1 MVVTPHPPDTPKK
14 DSFERQKPVPEAAH
28 SAKEAIS
35 PPEKKGIPTTTAILG
50 GLGLF
55 ATGAT
60 TAYIASRTGLQ
71 KLTNTA
77 SNTIKEV
84 LPKELE
90 AVFTTL
96 GLKAD
101 AEVSE
106 LLPAIET
113 LTTKHSDT
121 LDALQTKLHE
131 TETTLLEEKENH
143 IKTLESITKFQ
154 ELFESLE
161 EKIATLSKQT
171 TADTELLSNIVDNH
185 KTFNLSKAVPEIQT
199 CIQNNNTNDAY
210 IRLLW
215 LHEKIREKRWIKELE
230 QMEQQNAKLAEQISN
245 ETTALFNDAEI
256 SAFLSKIFNSSE
268 AEQAKLLEK
277 ATPEE
282 KEFLN
287 RTVRLAQIE
296 NSFET
301 NQKTAALLKAQ
312 IIESHT
318 NRESRK
324 TEMIN
329 ILQLSPNPA
338 DINAQIVNLKQ
349 KSYLTNEEQHRLT
362 MLEIIR
368 NPQEILNNL
377 NQLLPAQHENN

>member
-1 MVVTPHPPDTPKK
+1 
-14 DSFERQKPVPEAAH
+14 
-28 SAKEAIS
+28 
-35 PPEKKGIPTTTAILG
+35 
-50 GLGLF
+50 
-55 ATGAT
+55 
-60 TAYIASRTGLQ
+60 
-71 KLTNTA
+71 
-77 SNTIKEV
+77 V